1 MPDLPRIRRSR
12 ARAQNADASAEPLRQ
27 IDRTYVIHRGRKLIY
42 FAGCDYFRL
51 ASHPDVLRAVQEGLG
66 EHGLNVAA
74 SRKTTGNHPLYQ
86 ELEAEL
92 ARFFAAESA
101 LAVSTGYITNS
112 AVLQALA
119 GEFQHALIDERAHA
133 SLLDAAAHLG
143 VPITTFEHRN
153 PDAAKRAAAY
163 VTKRAGKRPKILL
176 LTDGL
181 FSHSGEAAPLDDYLQ
196 QLPDS
201 VSLLVDDAHGAGTL
215 GRSGRGTA
223 EHLGLKPQP
232 RLLQTVTLSKAF
244 GVYGG
249 AILGPESLR
258 QKIISRSR
266 IFAGSTPL
274 PLPLVAGVRAAVRIL
289 RGSSG
294 LRRRLVSNAGFVKAA
309 IREAGIR
316 VNEGPGPIIPVHPR
330 SAREAT
336 TLSNA
341 LLAAGVHPPFIQY
354 PGGPKDGYFR
364 FAISSEHTAG
374 QLDALVS
381 AFSAVRRI
389 AG

>member
-1 MPDLPRIRRSR
+1 M
-12 ARAQNADASAEPLRQ
+12 
-27 IDRTYVIHRGRKLIY
+27 
-42 FAGCDYFRL
+42 
-51 ASHPDVLRAVQEGLG
+51 
-66 EHGLNVAA
+66 
-74 SRKTTGNHPLYQ
+74 
-86 ELEAEL
+86 
-92 ARFFAAESA
+92 
-101 LAVSTGYITNS
+101 
-112 AVLQALA
+112 
-119 GEFQHALIDERAHA
+119 
-133 SLLDAAAHLG
+133 
-143 VPITTFEHRN
+143 
-153 PDAAKRAAAY
+153 
-163 VTKRAGKRPKILL
+163 
-176 LTDGL
+176 
-181 FSHSGEAAPLDDYLQ
+181 
-196 QLPDS
+196 
-201 VSLLVDDAHGAGTL
+201 
-215 GRSGRGTA
+215 
-223 EHLGLKPQP
+223 KPQP